1 MLKKLNELNEIKNV
15 EVIKY
20 KKHTS
25 GHKKKILNL
34 FNDLSDIILTDK
46 TLGLE
51 VKKTMKMKMR
61 K

>member
-25 GHKKKILNL
+25 GHKKILNL

-51 VKKTMKMKMR
+51 VLKTMKMKMR